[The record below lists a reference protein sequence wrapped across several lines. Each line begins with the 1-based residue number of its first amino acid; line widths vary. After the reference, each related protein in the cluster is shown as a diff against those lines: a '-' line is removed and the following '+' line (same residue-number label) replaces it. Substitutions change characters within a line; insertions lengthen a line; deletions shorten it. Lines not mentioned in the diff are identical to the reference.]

1 MKDQTSINNYNI
13 IHYSP
18 LGGWGVGRFW
28 REHMVFRGYGG
39 GYQSSPTEYKEGY
52 RKLTAN

>member
-1 MKDQTSINNYNI
+1 MKDQTSIKNYNI

-39 GYQSSPTEYKEGY
+39 GYQSSPTEYKDGY